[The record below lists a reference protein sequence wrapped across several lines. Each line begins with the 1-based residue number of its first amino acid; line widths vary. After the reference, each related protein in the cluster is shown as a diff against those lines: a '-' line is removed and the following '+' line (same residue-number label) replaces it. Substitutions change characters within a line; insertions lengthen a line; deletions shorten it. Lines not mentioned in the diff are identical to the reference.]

1 MNVGNVVADAA
12 NAVKAGG
19 LVPVDKLFDLFK
31 MIKGTAMPRLRVV
44 VLTSPP
50 WGVYPDEDHD
60 TAVDK
65 ESKAVGT
72 ITFFASHHFFCGTH
86 TTKHTHTKHTH
97 IPGGG
102 PLPAVHVQVQ
112 H

>member
-1 MNVGNVVADAA
+1 MNVGNVVREAMDTAR
-12 NAVKAGG
+12 VGG
-19 LVPVDKLFDLFK
+19 LVPGNKLFDLFK

-72 ITFFASHHFFCGTH
+72 TLCASLLFDT
-86 TTKHTHTKHTH
+86 
-97 IPGGG
+97 
-102 PLPAVHVQVQ
+102 L
-112 H
+112 